1 MMNMRL
7 REKDRTVI
15 RDAVAETFGPNA
27 VVRLFGSRT
36 RDDLKGGDIDLHIE
50 TDPLPRTG
58 FPSPRSRLW
67 ALLQMR
73 LGEQKIDL
81 VVTERGREP
90 SAIERIAYRE
100 GLLV

>member
-1 MMNMRL
+1 MRL
-7 REKDRTVI
+7 RDEDRAII
-15 RDAVAETFGPNA
+15 RQAVAETFGPNA

-36 RDDLKGGDIDLHIE
+36 DDSLKGGDIDLHIE
-50 TDPLPRTG
+50 TDPLPDTS

-67 ALLQMR
+67 AILQMR

-81 VVTERGREP
+81 VVSERGRSP
-90 SAIERIAYRE
+90 SAIERIAYRD